1 MIIKIR
7 IDGNPPTATAQQK
20 GERIVNGSYIHHYE
34 KKSVATARRH
44 YIKELKKF
52 APAVPIEGPV
62 ELIVNFRFESASHSY
77 EWKTTR
83 PDLDNM
89 QKLLADCMTMV
100 GIWKDD
106 SQVVKVTLTKAWC
119 DHGSTT
125 ITVKELNEKY
135 KVDRKY
141 KTFLKK
147 KTEEVKTWAERK
159 LRSQA
164 QETRKS

>member
-1 MIIKIR
+1 MIQIR

-34 KKSVATARRH
+34 KKTVATARRH
-44 YIKELKKF
+44 YIKELKKC

-62 ELIVNFRFESASHSY
+62 ELIVNFRFESPSRSY

-89 QKLLADCMTMV
+89 MKLLADCMTMV

-125 ITVKELNEKY
+125 IRVRTLKEK
-135 KVDRKY
+135 RRS
-141 KTFLKK
+141 
-147 KTEEVKTWAERK
+147 TE
-159 LRSQA
+159 S
-164 QETRKS
+164 TRTG